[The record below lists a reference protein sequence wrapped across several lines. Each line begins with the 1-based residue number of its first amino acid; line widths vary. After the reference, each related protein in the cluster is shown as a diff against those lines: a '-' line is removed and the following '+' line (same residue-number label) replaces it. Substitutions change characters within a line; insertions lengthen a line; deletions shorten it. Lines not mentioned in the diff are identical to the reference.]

1 MALQL
6 RLNGELTG
14 PGENSC
20 PRRAFCRGSRP
31 PSSGRTFPAARG
43 GRDRKRY
50 FLRSLACKRRIS
62 SRRRAASSGAGR

>member
-14 PGENSC
+14 PGENAC
-20 PRRAFCRGSRP
+20 PRRAVRRDDRP
-31 PSSGRTFPAARG
+31 PSSGRAFLAAR

-50 FLRSLACKRRIS
+50 FLRSLACRRRIS